1 MRVKNVLLLMCDGTE
16 LLEAAAF
23 VDVMGWST
31 SYGTVPVTVTTA
43 CAEGSEVT
51 CTFGVRVGVD
61 RRCSEIRAA
70 DFDAL
75 AIPGG
80 FESFDFY
87 MDAFSP
93 AVQALIGQFAGLEK
107 PIAAICV
114 GALPLAKSG
123 ALRGRRATT
132 YHLMDGRR
140 KRQLSDLGAIVSDD
154 MLVEDGPFITSS
166 SPATAVEVALRLLER
181 VGGAENAA
189 AVRGLMGFAAR
200 DA

>member
-1 MRVKNVLLLMCDGTE
+1 MPAKKVLLLLCEGTE

-31 SYGTVPVTVTTA
+31 SYGSVPVTLTTA
-43 CAEGSEVT
+43 SAKGTEVT
-51 CTFGVRVGVD
+51 CTFGMRVLVD
-61 RRCSEIRAA
+61 RRCSDVRAA

-87 MDAFSP
+87 TDAYSP
-93 AVQALIGQFAGLEK
+93 AVQGLIGQFAALQK

-123 ALRGRRATT
+123 ALTGRRATT
-132 YHLMDGRR
+132 YHLMGGKRR
-140 KRQLSDLGAIVSDD
+140 KQLSDLGATVVDE

-181 VGGAENAA
+181 IGGVENAT
-189 AVRGLMGFAAR
+189 AVRGLMGFAV
-200 DA
+200 